1 MPLAK
6 FPHGVELKLFRIA
19 VATDSTELIVT
30 NDDRSSLAAAV
41 PAAQGLGCFPLENP
55 QALRELA
62 QTGFSS

>member
-6 FPHGVELKLFRIA
+6 FRHEVELKLFRIA
-19 VATDSTELIVT
+19 VATDSRELIVT
-30 NDDRSSLAAAV
+30 NDERSSLAAV